1 MAASENEYTQDFLF
15 LDLKF
20 GVLGSLGLFIIR
32 FPQPAEWSGVFDLFS
47 PSFFFKNY
55 LFVWL
60 CQVLVAVH
68 GPFH

>member
-32 FPQPAEWSGVFDLFS
+32 FPQPAEWSGVFDLSS
-47 PSFFFKNY
+47 PSFFF
-55 LFVWL
+55 
-60 CQVLVAVH
+60 
-68 GPFH
+68 